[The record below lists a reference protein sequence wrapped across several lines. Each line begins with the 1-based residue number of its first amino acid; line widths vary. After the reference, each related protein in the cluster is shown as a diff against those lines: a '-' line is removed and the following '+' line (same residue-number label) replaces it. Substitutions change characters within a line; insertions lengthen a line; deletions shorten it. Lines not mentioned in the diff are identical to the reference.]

1 MEETTSEYKVKMLKQ
16 ALLDVCQAI
25 REHHLDMDWHFEDM
39 ERLAILSGGIDRDPK
54 GLEYAAYFLQ
64 KAKEKIAKE
73 EEKNEADLS

>member
-1 MEETTSEYKVKMLKQ
+1 MKTTSEYQVKMLKQ
-16 ALLDVCQAI
+16 ALLDVCQVI
-25 REHHLDMDWHFEDM
+25 REHPLDMDWHFEDM
-39 ERLAILSGGIDRDPK
+39 ERVAILSGGRDRDPK

>member
-1 MEETTSEYKVKMLKQ
+1 METTSEYKVKMLKQ

-25 REHHLDMDWHFEDM
+25 REHPLDMDWHFEDM
-39 ERLAILSGGIDRDPK
+39 ERLAILSGGIDRDTK

>member
-1 MEETTSEYKVKMLKQ
+1 
-16 ALLDVCQAI
+16 
-25 REHHLDMDWHFEDM
+25 MDWHFEDM

>member
-1 MEETTSEYKVKMLKQ
+1 
-16 ALLDVCQAI
+16 
-25 REHHLDMDWHFEDM
+25 MDWHLEDM